1 MVKKLYRIEQGKVLC
16 GVCGGLGEYFN
27 IDENLIRLIF
37 VLLGCTGTGIIAYI
51 VGALLIPQRVKL
63 SNVKEKA

>member
-1 MVKKLYRIEQGKVLC
+1 MAKKLYRIEQGKVLC

-37 VLLGCTGTGIIAYI
+37 VLLGFTGTGIIVYI
-51 VGALLIPQRVKL
+51 VGALLIPPKSQTF
-63 SNVKEKA
+63 

>member
-51 VGALLIPQRVKL
+51 VGALLIPPKSQTF
-63 SNVKEKA
+63 